1 MGIRIE
7 RDKLPVSSEVN
18 GICSL
23 LGFDPLYLAC
33 EGRAVVIVKKEDEE
47 RALSALRSVNGS
59 EGACVIGRVVN
70 ENKGIVTALTTL
82 GTEVFIPEPGNE
94 LLPRI
99 C

>member
-1 MGIRIE
+1 MWGSVLKETNFRF
-7 RDKLPVSSEVN
+7 RQKSTGYAP
-18 GICSL
+18 SL
-23 LGFDPLYLAC
+23 
-33 EGRAVVIVKKEDEE
+33 
-47 RALSALRSVNGS
+47 GS